1 LLHLPSFI
9 LRKVAAVGDAE
20 DVAILLF
27 KGEKGELVEYEL
39 NSAAAFPV
47 ADWYIMGESGTLTYQ
62 NETFRIKYFDPNK
75 LMSLSVNDS
84 LAVEGRTYD
93 NQDRIPWQE
102 KTIPLDKSKALN
114 LYDNLV
120 AVIYGK
126 EKLRIPLEDVR
137 EQIRLINEAKKI
149 SGFYQ

>member
-1 LLHLPSFI
+1 MLHLPSFI

-84 LAVEGRTYD
+84 LAVKEEPMIIKTAFPGRK
-93 NQDRIPWQE
+93 RLFLSI
-102 KTIPLDKSKALN
+102 KA
-114 LYDNLV
+114 
-120 AVIYGK
+120 K
-126 EKLRIPLEDVR
+126 R
-137 EQIRLINEAKKI
+137 
-149 SGFYQ
+149 

>member
-1 LLHLPSFI
+1 M
-9 LRKVAAVGDAE
+9 VAVP
-20 DVAILLF
+20 ISLF
-27 KGEKGELVEYEL
+27 
-39 NSAAAFPV
+39 S
-47 ADWYIMGESGTLTYQ
+47 WYIMGEAGTLTYQ